1 MLMPKAIRNMSGKMR
16 RIDMVAVLAGIKD
29 NHPCGKHHITAK
41 TVRQLNAKF
50 LFLGGMKEKLKRS
63 SLLVIDLLL
72 SPLNFIFLNLMRVF
86 RHYGMQ
92 YFPVMRKL
100 VQHTGIL
107 PLNNHYYQPQF
118 IYSKDFDP
126 ERPRS
131 LAIDMNI
138 TEQLQ
143 TLQALDFSGEL
154 NNFSRIPHPTGYYLG
169 NGAFDEGDAELYY
182 LMIRNKKPKRIIE
195 IGSGHST
202 RVAHLALER
211 NKAEGTTTEMT
222 CIEPYENPWLESIPG
237 VKIVRSRI
245 EETDLSLF
253 QSLEAGD
260 MLFIDT
266 SHVIRPE
273 NDVLHIYFEILPV
286 IKPGVIIHIHDIF
299 TPRHYPQD
307 WTHLEFRFWNEQ
319 YLLEAMLMSG
329 DRFGILFALNHL
341 KKTEFNT
348 LKSVLTN
355 ITPTG
360 NPSSFWLESR

>member
-1 MLMPKAIRNMSGKMR
+1 MSGKIR
-16 RIDMVAVLAGIKD
+16 RIDMFAVLAGVKD

-41 TVRQLNAKF
+41 SLLQLNAKS
-50 LFLGGMKEKLKRS
+50 LCLGGMKEKLKRT
-63 SLLVIDLLL
+63 SLLAIDLLL
-72 SPLNFIFLNLMRVF
+72 SPLNFIYLNLMRIF
-86 RHYGMQ
+86 RHYGLQ

-100 VQHTGIL
+100 VQYTGIL

-118 IYSKDFDP
+118 VYSEGFDP

-131 LAIDMNI
+131 LAINI
-138 TEQLQ
+138 EIAEQLQ
-143 TLQALDFSGEL
+143 SLHALHFSGEL
-154 NNFSRIPHPTGYYLG
+154 SSFSHIPHPTGYYLG

-202 RVAHLALER
+202 RVAHLALEC
-211 NKAEGTTTEMT
+211 NKAEGATTEIT

-237 VKIVRSRI
+237 VNIVRSRI

-260 MLFIDT
+260 LLFIDT

-299 TPRHYPQD
+299 TPRHYPKA
-307 WTHLEFRFWNEQ
+307 WTHLEYRLWNEQ

-329 DRFGILFALNHL
+329 DRFRILFALNHL
-341 KKTEFNT
+341 KKEETNAV
-348 LKSVLTN
+348 KSVLCN
-355 ITPTG
+355 ITPTC
-360 NPSSFWLESR
+360 NPSSFWLVSR

>member
-1 MLMPKAIRNMSGKMR
+1 
-16 RIDMVAVLAGIKD
+16 
-29 NHPCGKHHITAK
+29 
-41 TVRQLNAKF
+41 
-50 LFLGGMKEKLKRS
+50 MKEKLKRA
-63 SLLVIDLLL
+63 SLLATDLLL
-72 SPLNFIFLNLMRVF
+72 SPLNFIFLNLMRIF
-86 RHYGMQ
+86 RHYGLQ

-118 IYSKDFDP
+118 VYSEGFDP
-126 ERPRS
+126 ESPRS
-131 LAIDMNI
+131 LSISIDI
-138 TEQLQ
+138 PEQLQ
-143 TLQALDFSGEL
+143 ALKALHFSGEL
-154 NNFSRIPHPTGYYLG
+154 ISFSRIPHPTGYYLG

-211 NKAEGTTTEMT
+211 NREEGATTEMT

-253 QSLEAGD
+253 KSLEAGD

-299 TPRHYPQD
+299 TPRHYPKA
-307 WTHLEFRFWNEQ
+307 WTHLEYRLWNEQ

-329 DRFGILFALNHL
+329 NRFSILFALNHL
-341 KKTEFNT
+341 KKEETNAV
-348 LKSVLTN
+348 KSVLCN
-355 ITPTG
+355 ITPAC
-360 NPSSFWLESR
+360 NPSSIWLVSC